1 MRILKEDTVAITV
14 DIQSKLFPSIYDNE
28 KIERNCIKLINGLK
42 IFEIPLIVTE
52 QYVKG
57 LGETIPSIKDALKED
72 YNPIE
77 KMAFSCCQS
86 KDIMKFIKDFNK
98 THVILFGIETHVCVM
113 QTALDLLGLGITPVI
128 VEDCVSSRNP
138 NDKKMA
144 IKRLRQDGAI
154 ITTLESLLFEICQE
168 SGTDEFKQLLK
179 VVK

>member
-1 MRILKEDTVAITV
+1 
-14 DIQSKLFPSIYDNE
+14 
-28 KIERNCIKLINGLK
+28 
-42 IFEIPLIVTE
+42 
-52 QYVKG
+52 
-57 LGETIPSIKDALKED
+57 
-72 YNPIE
+72 
-77 KMAFSCCQS
+77 
-86 KDIMKFIKDFNK
+86 
-98 THVILFGIETHVCVM
+98 M